1 MFAQKALTIFLQ
13 SNSVKNKRIVVVVV
27 VVVVVTAVKKER
39 SSNARCIMRFYV
51 TILPKT
57 LVLFSINKLITSNI

>member
-27 VVVVVTAVKKER
+27 VVVVTAVKKER
-39 SSNARCIMRFYV
+39 SSNYRFIMRFYV